1 MALDPQSQIPVVKRR
16 PQDPKWVRVFLTI
29 SALSVVLLIIGIPV
43 LHVFFRAFEN
53 GVGSYLKSLFG
64 NPNTRHSILLTLS
77 IAPRAVLLNLI
88 FGLAAA
94 WLIARFRF
102 PGRTILLTCIDLP
115 LAVSPV
121 VAGLVFVLMFGMQG
135 WFGAWLA
142 DHNLQ
147 VLFGTP
153 ALVLATSFVTLPYIV
168 REIIPVLEA
177 YGEEEELAAVSLG
190 ANGWQMFWRITLP
203 NIRWAL
209 LYGIILCNARAMG
222 EYGAV
227 YVVSGRVSGMNDT
240 MPLRVEKLF
249 QEYDM
254 PGAFALAS
262 VLTFV
267 ALITLVLKTYLEK
280 NLMPKHGTESAGQK

>member
-1 MALDPQSQIPVVKRR
+1 MATDTKIPIPVFKQRPRDPEWVRWMLTIMALGVV
-16 PQDPKWVRVFLTI
+16 V
-29 SALSVVLLIIGIPV
+29 LIIGIPV
-43 LHVFFRAFEN
+43 FHVFYRAFEK
-53 GVGSYLKSLFG
+53 GPWVYLDSLFG
-64 NPNTRHSILLTLS
+64 NPSTRHSIFLTLS
-77 IAPRAVLLNLI
+77 IAPRAVVLNLI
-88 FGLAAA
+88 FGVAAA
-94 WLIARFRF
+94 WAIARFRF
-102 PGRTILLTCIDLP
+102 PGRTLLLTLMDLP

-121 VAGLVFVLMFGMQG
+121 VAGLVFVLVFGMQG
-135 WFGAWLA
+135 WFGSWLS

-153 ALVLATSFVTLPYIV
+153 ALVLATSFVTLPYVV

-177 YGEEEELAAVSLG
+177 NGEEEELAAVSLG
-190 ANGWQMFWRITLP
+190 ANGWQMFWRITVP

-209 LYGIILCNARAMG
+209 LYGVILCNARAMG

-254 PGAFALAS
+254 AGAFALAS
-262 VLTFV
+262 VLTFM
-267 ALITLVLKTYLEK
+267 ALITLFLKTSLEK
-280 NLMPKHGTESAGQK
+280 NLMPRHRAESTEPK

>member
-1 MALDPQSQIPVVKRR
+1 MALDPQSPIPVVRRR
-16 PQDPKWVRVFLTI
+16 PQDPKWVRVLLTLF
-29 SALSVVLLIIGIPV
+29 ALSVVFLIIGIPV
-43 LHVFFRAFEN
+43 LHVFIRAFEN
-53 GVGSYLKSLFG
+53 GAGSYLNSLWG
-64 NPNTRHSILLTLS
+64 NANTRHSILLTLS
-77 IAPRAVLLNLI
+77 IAPRAVLLNLV

-94 WLIARFRF
+94 WVIARFRF

-135 WFGAWLA
+135 WFGSWLA
-142 DHNLQ
+142 NHNLQ

-254 PGAFALAS
+254 AGAFALAS
-262 VLTFV
+262 VLTFI
-267 ALITLVLKTYLEK
+267 ALVTLVLKTYLEK
-280 NLMPKHGTESAGQK
+280 NLMPKHGTESTVQK